1 MTRYFSYISISGLL
15 LIFSIG
21 LSVPCLAANAATK
34 NAPVILVMGD
44 SLSAGYRLRAS
55 ESWVA
60 LLEKRLTTEHLPHRV
75 INASI
80 SGETSSGGLNRLPA
94 ALHKHQ
100 PEIVIIELGA
110 NDGLRGLPLSLIRKN
125 LQGMITAAQQNDA
138 DVLLVG
144 MRLPPNYGP
153 RYTQGFAQTFTEL
166 ARQYKTG
173 LVPFL
178 LKGVATQASLMQND
192 GLHPTAAAQ
201 SRILNTVWPHLLPLL
216 SR

>member
-1 MTRYFSYISISGLL
+1 
-15 LIFSIG
+15 
-21 LSVPCLAANAATK
+21 
-34 NAPVILVMGD
+34 
-44 SLSAGYRLRAS
+44 LSAGYKIRLS
-55 ESWVA
+55 EGWVA
-60 LLEKRLTTEHLPHRV
+60 LLEKRLAIEHLPHRV
-75 INASI
+75 VNASI
-80 SGETSSGGLNRLPA
+80 SGETSSGGLNRFSGVLRT
-94 ALHKHQ
+94 HQ

-110 NDGLRGLPLSLIRKN
+110 NDGLRGLPLSLMRKN
-125 LQGMITAAQQNDA
+125 LQGMITSAQQNDA

-153 RYTQGFAQTFTEL
+153 RYTRGFAQVFVEL

-201 SRILNTVWPHLLPLL
+201 SRILDTVWPHLLPLL

>member
-1 MTRYFSYISISGLL
+1 MRYFSHLSISGLL

-21 LSVPCLAANAATK
+21 LSVPCHVANAATK
-34 NAPVILVMGD
+34 STPVILVMGD
-44 SLSAGYRLRAS
+44 SLSAGYKMRIS
-55 ESWVA
+55 EGWVA
-60 LLEKRLTTEHLPHRV
+60 LLEKRLAAEHLPHRV

-80 SGETSSGGLNRLPA
+80 SGETSSGGLNRFPG
-94 ALHKHQ
+94 ALRKHQ

-110 NDGLRGLPLSLIRKN
+110 NDGLRGLPLSLMRKN
-125 LQGMITAAQQNDA
+125 LQRMITSAQQNNA
-138 DVLLVG
+138 QVLLLG

-178 LKGVATQASLMQND
+178 LKDVATQASLMQRD

-201 SRILNTVWPHLLPLL
+201 SRILDTVWPHLLSLL
-216 SR
+216 GH

>member
-1 MTRYFSYISISGLL
+1 
-15 LIFSIG
+15 
-21 LSVPCLAANAATK
+21 
-34 NAPVILVMGD
+34 MGD

-60 LLEKRLTTEHLPHRV
+60 LLEKRLNTEHLPHRV

-80 SGETSSGGLNRLPA
+80 SGETSSGGLNRLPQV
-94 ALHKHQ
+94 LHKHQ

-178 LKGVATQASLMQND
+178 LQGVATQASLMQSD